1 VQHDMAKIFV
11 GGLSWQSSEETLRYH
26 FEQYGE
32 VVSVEVMRDRNTGDP
47 RGFAFVVFK
56 EDATVELVMANI
68 PHEINHKTVDV
79 KRAQARGMAPPSIHN
94 NIPGQAQNS
103 VIEKEEVD
111 GGDFPPGGTR
121 EMTPEQLQNKIFVG
135 GLPIHLNKEGLNDY
149 FSQFG
154 AVVDA
159 IVMMDMSQSRSRGFG
174 FVTFENGSG
183 GAQKALKAQ
192 PIYIENKYVEI
203 KLATP
208 KGDSQNATANGGSKR
223 YQNQSN
229 TGGLRNANAADASS
243 QPKGEFS
250 GLAAS
255 YGRNGWRAGYGTVAF
270 GSTGWAVK
278 GWEDGS
284 SVPEKVGFSFAM
296 LDQADRKSQTVASIC
311 HKSTRHRTGSESSRD
326 IKRPRY

>member
-1 VQHDMAKIFV
+1 
-11 GGLSWQSSEETLRYH
+11 
-26 FEQYGE
+26 
-32 VVSVEVMRDRNTGDP
+32 MRDRNTGDP
-47 RGFAFVVFK
+47 RGFAFVVFTD
-56 EDATVELVMANI
+56 DATVELVMSNI

-79 KRAQARGMAPPSIHN
+79 KRAQARGMAPPSIH
-94 NIPGQAQNS
+94 G
-103 VIEKEEVD
+103 
-111 GGDFPPGGTR
+111 GGTGAAGVGGGGPAQVKMEDVSMEGRDDCGDVGGGADGALMR

-135 GLPIHLNKEGLNDY
+135 GLPIHLNKEGLHDFFN
-149 FSQFG
+149 QFG

-183 GAQKALKAQ
+183 GAQKALKEQ

-208 KGDSQNATANGGSKR
+208 KGDSHQTVGGVIGNNKR
-223 YQNQSN
+223 YQNQTN
-229 TGGLRNANAADASS
+229 PGGLRNANAADGCS
-243 QPKGEFS
+243 QSKGEFS

-270 GSTGWAVK
+270 GSTGWAVS

-284 SVPEKVGFSFAM
+284 SVPEKTGFSFAM
-296 LDQADRKSQTVASIC
+296 LDQAKRIQQTIVACCKSS
-311 HKSTRHRTGSESSRD
+311 RRGRSESDSSRD
-326 IKRPRY
+326 VKRPRY